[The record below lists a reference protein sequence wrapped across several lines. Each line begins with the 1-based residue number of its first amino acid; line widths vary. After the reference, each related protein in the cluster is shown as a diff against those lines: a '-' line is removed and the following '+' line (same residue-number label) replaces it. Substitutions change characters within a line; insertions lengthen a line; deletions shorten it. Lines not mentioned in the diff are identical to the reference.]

1 MLSALILT
9 VFRALSFSPKPAQA
23 VVPVRA
29 KRRSQNTNSKYP
41 RY

>member
-9 VFRALSFSPKPAQA
+9 VLRAFKISPEPARA

-29 KRRSQNTNSKYP
+29 KRRRQDSNSKYP

>member
-9 VFRALSFSPKPAQA
+9 VLRAFKPSYEPARA

-29 KRRSQNTNSKYP
+29 KRRSQNTNSKYS